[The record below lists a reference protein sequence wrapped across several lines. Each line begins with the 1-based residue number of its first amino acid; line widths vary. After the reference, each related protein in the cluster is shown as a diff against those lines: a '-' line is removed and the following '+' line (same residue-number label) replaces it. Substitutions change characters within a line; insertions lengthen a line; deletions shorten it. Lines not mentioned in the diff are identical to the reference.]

1 MILPE
6 FYYNCL
12 SDYLSESQLLTLE
25 ILVWLLQVHKQVR
38 LERLAACFP
47 LPIIYESRRRHLQR
61 FLILS
66 SLSIPLVWFPL
77 IKYILKTQ
85 IPLRS
90 RVVVPLDR
98 TQWKTNNLLMISVI
112 WKKRAFPIYWQ
123 FLEKAGT
130 SNLHEQ
136 IAVIR
141 PVLKLLKGYEVV
153 IIGDREFRSVELAN
167 FLKTKKVKFAL
178 RQKQDTYIRSSAGNF
193 KLLRELGLAPGM
205 KLFYSGVTYTKKK
218 GFGTF
223 CLAAYWKR
231 KYRGHVPT
239 EGWYILTNLATLEEV
254 LEVYQSRSGIEALFK
269 DCKSGGYNLEGSKAS
284 TKRLTSLV
292 LLIAIAY
299 TCASLQGRKIKR
311 SGIQKYVN
319 RLKEVRR
326 AEQRHS
332 NFWAGLYGLMWIV
345 GMEFCQGLVER
356 LMLTRRNKLCFF
368 QRGLRAMSLIQLAS

>member
-1 MILPE
+1 
-6 FYYNCL
+6 
-12 SDYLSESQLLTLE
+12 
-25 ILVWLLQVHKQVR
+25 
-38 LERLAACFP
+38 
-47 LPIIYESRRRHLQR
+47 
-61 FLILS
+61 
-66 SLSIPLVWFPL
+66 
-77 IKYILKTQ
+77 
-85 IPLRS
+85 
-90 RVVVPLDR
+90 
-98 TQWKTNNLLMISVI
+98 
-112 WKKRAFPIYWQ
+112 
-123 FLEKAGT
+123 
-130 SNLHEQ
+130 
-136 IAVIR
+136 
-141 PVLKLLKGYEVV
+141 
-153 IIGDREFRSVELAN
+153 
-167 FLKTKKVKFAL
+167 LKTKKVKFAL

>member
-141 PVLKLLKGYEVV
+141 PVLKFLKGYEVV

>member
-12 SDYLSESQLLTLE
+12 KNCLSESQLLTLE

-47 LPIIYESRRRHLQR
+47 LPITYESRRRHLQR
-61 FLILS
+61 FLLLP
-66 SLSIPLVWFPL
+66 SLSVPLLWFPL

-85 IPLRS
+85 IPLKS

-98 TQWKTNNLLMISVI
+98 TQWKTNNLLMVSVI
-112 WKKRAFPIYWQ
+112 WKKRAFPLYWQ
-123 FLEKAGT
+123 FLEKAGS
-130 SNLHEQ
+130 SNLYEQ

-141 PVLKLLKGYEVV
+141 PVIKLLKGYEVV
-153 IIGDREFRSVELAN
+153 IIGDREFRSVELAYW
-167 FLKTKKVKFAL
+167 LKTKKVKFAL
-178 RQKQDTYIRSSAGNF
+178 RQKQDTYIRQKSGNF
-193 KLLRELGLAPGM
+193 KLLSELGLAPGM
-205 KLFYSGVTYTKKK
+205 KLFYSGVTYTKNQ

-231 KYRGHVPT
+231 KYRGHVPN
-239 EGWYILTNLATLEEV
+239 EGWYILTNLATVEEV
-254 LEVYQSRSGIEALFK
+254 IEIYQSRSGIEALFK

-284 TKRLTSLV
+284 TKRLTCLV

-299 TCASLQGRKIKR
+299 TCACLKGTRIKH

-319 RLKEVRR
+319 RLKEFRR
-326 AEQRHS
+326 VQQRHS
-332 NFWAGLYGLMWIV
+332 NFWVGLYGLMWIV
-345 GMEFCQGLVER
+345 GMEFCQDLVGR
-356 LMLTRRNKLCFF
+356 LMSTRCNKLSCF
-368 QRGLRAMSLIQLAS
+368 QRGLRAMSLIQLAT